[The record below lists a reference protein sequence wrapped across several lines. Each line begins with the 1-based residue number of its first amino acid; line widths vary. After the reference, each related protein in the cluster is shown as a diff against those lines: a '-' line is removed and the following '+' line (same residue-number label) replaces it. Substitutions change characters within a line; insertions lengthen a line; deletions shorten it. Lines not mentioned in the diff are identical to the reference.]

1 MEKIKSKKWLIV
13 AVVAI
18 LSLTVLML
26 AGCGGNGLKW
36 KSAIP
41 KTTYYIG
48 EKIDLSNAVVTYE
61 NEEGELV
68 DVHLI
73 LSNIKD
79 FSTDTFG
86 NRTATVTVGDK
97 SLSFN
102 YTVKNL
108 RLGSYQGEDKVTAG
122 QVEDISSLRLQFE
135 EDGTVIFNENGAET
149 SYFFEVFDDGTLVIT
164 GEEIVYYGYYQNN
177 TLKLFTSQ
185 NIEASE
191 SVLTFVIA

>member
-1 MEKIKSKKWLIV
+1 MEKIKSKKWLVV
-13 AVVAI
+13 AVIAI
-18 LSLTVLML
+18 LSLTALML

-36 KSAIP
+36 KSALP

-48 EKIDLSNAVVTYE
+48 EEIDLSNAVVTYE

-73 LSNIKD
+73 RSNIKD
-79 FSTDTFG
+79 FNTDTFG
-86 NRTATVTVGDK
+86 NRTATVTMGDK

-108 RLGSYQGEDKVTAG
+108 RLGSYRGEDKVT
-122 QVEDISSLRLQFE
+122 VDISSLRLQFE

-149 SYFFEVFDDGTLVIT
+149 SYFFEVFDDGTLTIT